1 MGLKKLSDF
10 YFIRA
15 SGTPAST
22 TDTSSTATTLI
33 DTNLDT
39 LRREVLAIYTV
50 EFASN
55 TSDDASL
62 SAVALTSLV
71 NVIGSNDRDGI
82 RYGTR
87 MCLYKNDRTGFT
99 SLTIGDPDVIAVD
112 GTEYE
117 AFGYDVAIGGVGDG
131 IGLNVVEDSLRYPQQ
146 YDAIVTETPIAYVT
160 ASQMSFNVQNFID
173 GQTIS
178 GGYGGVTGSV
188 RIMARRMEA
197 DAALYAAILTGN
209 Q

>member
-15 SGTPAST
+15 TAAPAST
-22 TDTSSTATTLI
+22 SDTSSTATALI

-50 EFASN
+50 EFAST

-87 MCLYKNDRTGFT
+87 MCLYKDDTTGFT
-99 SLTIGDPDVIAVD
+99 TNTIGDSDVIAVD

-117 AFGYDVAIGGVGDG
+117 AFAFDYAIGGVGDG

-160 ASQMSFNVQNFID
+160 ASQMAFNVQNFID
-173 GQTIS
+173 GQTIVGS
-178 GGYGGVTGSV
+178 YGGVTGSV

-197 DAALYAAILTGN
+197 DASLYAAILTGN